1 MCAAPGLV
9 AKRVHRVVQKMQVAS
24 GNRHSDAVLNEFAA
38 QVKLASGHG
47 GGGGFRAGIAGLSKN
62 LSPVN
67 GPAPRRGKG
76 MATDDVCHEC
86 GSGGGEGVGGEV
98 DVRDG
103 LFYCA
108 ACWDVH
114 RELGGEQPAEG
125 ADVEEETAEGGG
137 GQGGRGAGI
146 EGVDGIEAGGAAEE
160 GTDPL
165 AHCRKRSKRKTT
177 GAGAGVKHAGGVLIG
192 SMVGGVNG
200 RGVGDAD
207 VEIKLDAVR
216 GSLDRM

>member
-86 GSGGGEGVGGEV
+86 GSGGGGGLGGEV

-114 RELGGEQPAEG
+114 REWGGEQPAEG

-137 GQGGRGAGI
+137 GRAVAGQGQRALMG
-146 EGVDGIEAGGAAEE
+146 
-160 GTDPL
+160 
-165 AHCRKRSKRKTT
+165 
-177 GAGAGVKHAGGVLIG
+177 
-192 SMVGGVNG
+192 
-200 RGVGDAD
+200 
-207 VEIKLDAVR
+207 
-216 GSLDRM
+216 